1 MKRYI
6 AGLLTVFVFMTAFV
20 TSFVI
25 MDVAEPIEAKAADHV
40 MFQEVI
46 EKSEI
51 KSEDNAYILFANE
64 PKMNMMS
71 FEDGSDG
78 SRYTTETFNERVY
91 FGDVEG
97 RQVWKENY
105 LYMRFDPS
113 FCSPEDSLFKVE
125 IDYWDY
131 SGIGWFFVDYTTA
144 DSDTNYNRVS
154 VLKEGD
160 PNGDPKW
167 HTLTFYLTDASF
179 RQAMPYGCDLMIVT
193 NAFNAFSRI
202 EVTNLASGK
211 QESVEEL
218 GTFNTM
224 QETALK
230 HLGLYEGILGEEGY
244 EAGLDKFMTRQEFIR
259 AMYYGADLDEEVL
272 AANITPNA
280 SNVSPEY
287 SPYVG
292 YAEAN
297 GVILSGENFD
307 PNSNLTQA
315 ELLTYYGRMLGLQA
329 DFSQNAYN
337 VGCETGLIQRNEAFF
352 QMKKNVTRDNFVG
365 IAANAL
371 LLPYKGGKSLLEG
384 MMAEKKVTGQM
395 IYDCGYGKL
404 FDWMITKSFY
414 LGHETTVDEMTG
426 RTYHSLSFFGEA
438 AIKNYFTM
446 PMTSADDTRFYF
458 RDAYFRMYE
467 YNMVTGMCTYIDT
480 GLWNKEHAFVCDAN
494 NNFYYLN
501 QQWEIIRM
509 DCDDH
514 SKKEVVAVWPV
525 EQRFN
530 TAGGVMLQTTYD
542 GKWLSINATDRTG
555 IIPKRY
561 GVFPVCN
568 LETGEWDFDAAY
580 YGNFYHLADGYA
592 NANHG
597 CINPIYPNLQF
608 FAHEGAPVWDRV
620 WVVDM
625 DTQTYINVNKSRPAS
640 VGDYAL
646 NSGVHE
652 FWCHCGQHIG
662 WASNGNWL
670 HRKSPYDIKPN
681 GFTISNWDG
690 TDVNRVSSEWSY
702 NHPSISPDHRWGV
715 GDDQLTVGQPIE
727 VILIDILTGENIVL
741 CAPPCIDNPGHPH
754 PQFSWNGNIVFFGH
768 GSRDFKDSRV
778 GWIDISDI
786 IKERENL
793 KGGQYDLSESCET
806 FGYEGFEHYIEP
818 LEDTD
823 GETYYRIPKGN
834 KMNINIKPAVVENWG
849 ATIKLTITYLDKGES
864 DINIHYREYVL
875 EGEVGVLRDKN
886 AYIERNNTGK
896 WITKEIIIAPMDAGN
911 SMYLK
916 TDFQISGVFSD
927 AHIKSVEAECLGTT
941 DYTRYLDS
949 GGNGGYV
956 APAWEPRYPR

>member
-1 MKRYI
+1 MKKHLSI
-6 AGLLTVFVFMTAFV
+6 VSVFLFAVALLATGVFSLT
-20 TSFVI
+20 
-25 MDVAEPIEAKAADHV
+25 EALAADHV
-40 MFQEVI
+40 MFQEII

-51 KSEDNAYILFANE
+51 KSEDNAYILFTNE

-78 SRYTTETFNERVY
+78 GRYTHDTFNERVY
-91 FGDVEG
+91 FGDIEG
-97 RQVWKENY
+97 RQVWKENF

-113 FCSPEDSLFKVE
+113 FCTPEDSLFKVE

-131 SGIGWFFVDYTTA
+131 SGIGWFFVDYTTP

-179 RQAMPYGCDLMIVT
+179 RQAMPYGCDLKIVT

-202 EVTNLASGK
+202 EVTNLSGGK
-211 QESVEEL
+211 QESIEEL
-218 GTFNTM
+218 GVFNTM
-224 QETALK
+224 QEGALK
-230 HLGLYEGILGEEGY
+230 HLGLYEGVLGTESY

-272 AANITPNA
+272 AAAITPKA
-280 SNVSPEY
+280 YGVKPEY
-287 SPYVG
+287 AAYVG
-292 YAEAN
+292 YAEEN
-297 GVILSGENFD
+297 GVILPDENFD
-307 PNSNLTQA
+307 PSSNLTQA

-329 DFSQNAYN
+329 DFSQNAYET
-337 VGCETGLIQRNEAFF
+337 GCDTGLIQRNEAFF

-371 LLPYKGGKSLLEG
+371 LVPYKGGQSLLEG
-384 MMAEKKVTGQM
+384 LMDEKKVTGQM
-395 IYDCGYGKL
+395 IYECGYGKL

-426 RTYHSLSFFGEA
+426 RTYNSLSFFGES

-480 GLWNKEHAFVCDAN
+480 GMWNFEHAFVCDAN

-514 SKKEVVAVWPV
+514 SKKEVVAVWPI
-525 EQRFN
+525 EQRPK
-530 TAGGVMLQTTYD
+530 TSGSPMLQTTYD
-542 GKWLSINATDRTG
+542 GKWLSINAADQTG
-555 IIPKRY
+555 TIPARY
-561 GVFPVCN
+561 GVFPICN

-580 YGNFYHLADGYA
+580 YGNFYQAADGYA
-592 NANHG
+592 NTNHG

-625 DTQTYINVNKSRPAS
+625 DTQTYINVNKTRLAS
-640 VGDYAL
+640 DGDYGVQT
-646 NSGVHE
+646 GVHE

-662 WASNGNWL
+662 WAAGSNWIS
-670 HRKSPYDIKPN
+670 RKSLGGKGRLQ
-681 GFTISNWDG
+681 GFTLANWDG
-690 TDVNRVSSEWSY
+690 TDINFVSDEWSY
-702 NHPSISPDHRWGV
+702 NHPSISPDHRYGV
-715 GDDQLTVGQPIE
+715 GDDQLTVGYPIE
-727 VILIDILTGENIVL
+727 VILIDIYTGENIVL
-741 CAPPCIDNPGHPH
+741 CAPPCVDNPGHPH

-768 GSRDFKDSRV
+768 GSEDFKYTRV
-778 GWIDISDI
+778 GWMDISDI
-786 IKERENL
+786 VEEGKKI
-793 KGGQYDLSESCET
+793 KGGQYDLSETCET

-818 LEDTD
+818 LEDEN

-834 KMNINIKPAVVENWG
+834 RMNVNIKPAVVENWG
-849 ATIKLTITYLDKGES
+849 AKMKLTITYLDKGES
-864 DINIHYREYVL
+864 DIGIHYRVYERI
-875 EGEVGVLRDKN
+875 GNVGQLLDRN
-886 AYIERNNTGK
+886 TYIERDNTGK
-896 WITKEIIIAPMDAGN
+896 WVTKEIIIDPMDAGN
-911 SMYLK
+911 PLPMK
-916 TDFQISGVFSD
+916 TDFQIYGLYSD
-927 AHIKSVEAECLGTT
+927 LYIKSIEAECLGTT
-941 DYTRYLDS
+941 NYDYLMDS